1 MFLPNFSLI
10 NIPTVYEILHFPTIL
25 NYNAIWKR
33 RSKPKISFPSFFAF
47 RRGVRG
53 EPEKMEGTFLGLP
66 ARVRERGRGACQR
79 NRGVRFGFKPPRTRR
94 VRSQPLRGWKWVRA
108 KVSMSAQIET
118 SRSDRAAPP
127 CGAAGAGGKNAR
139 REATNSDG
147 AGAAKR
153 AVLSLFRIP

>member
-1 MFLPNFSLI
+1 MGGFGASTYRFVCALAQTALYCASVAARIRSKGLHCFCFVASCGVSL
-10 NIPTVYEILHFPTIL
+10 
-25 NYNAIWKR
+25 R

-108 KVSMSAQIET
+108 KVSMSAPEK
-118 SRSDRAAPP
+118 SP
-127 CGAAGAGGKNAR
+127 
-139 REATNSDG
+139 
-147 AGAAKR
+147 
-153 AVLSLFRIP
+153 